1 MRFVESILSNNST
14 EDHCQEFIQQNG
26 LDPLFSILA
35 LPNLPLDFA
44 LTNACLQVSSVFK
57 SILGLARENSIFVM
71 GLERMNLFYDK
82 LSPLVNSLSH
92 NSCEGSVLLE
102 DLINHLSSQQQ
113 QRKSIGSTSKEPMMM
128 VTQLQQAISAL
139 HSYVLVFANICRTS
153 QFDMRSISIKNWG
166 SQLGLSVIEN
176 LSRLFVSLVWEST
189 LLLGSN
195 ETNSG
200 LKNEAVR
207 NQLERLNSLVKG
219 VASGSSTST
228 SASVNV
234 GGTASDSNLESSVP
248 SPMEVDCTSND
259 SNDNVCSNCGV
270 RSDPNDLQT
279 IPSNASSSSA
289 GKRSKSSQTS
299 KLPQNK
305 YIKPLVRLTSLLGR
319 TLSDLFSL
327 LVKVS
332 LMFCNLIK
340 ESYYFFQN
348 FLQLCVGSPI
358 RRRNHHNTAPPAAT
372 VPTTESRQIAIHLN
386 LLLFN
391 GLRSHRPFKNVTPK
405 YR

>member
-44 LTNACLQVSSVFK
+44 LTNSCTQVASVFK

-71 GLERMNLFYDK
+71 GLERMNLFYEK
-82 LSPLVNSLSH
+82 LNPLVSNLSAS
-92 NSCEGSVLLE
+92 SCEGSVLLE
-102 DLINHLSSQQQ
+102 DLINHLANQQQ
-113 QRKSIGSTSKEPMMM
+113 QRKALGSLSSSKEPMMM

-153 QFDMRSISIKNWG
+153 QFDMRTISIKNWG
-166 SQLGLSVIEN
+166 SPLGLSVIEN
-176 LSRLFVSLVWEST
+176 LSKLFVSLVWEST
-189 LLLGSN
+189 LLLGTN
-195 ETNSG
+195 EANIG
-200 LKNEAVR
+200 QKNEAVR
-207 NQLERLNSLVKG
+207 IQLDRLNSLVKG
-219 VASGSSTST
+219 IASGAGT
-228 SASVNV
+228 SAAGSSAAGSSAGGGSAV
-234 GGTASDSNLESSVP
+234 GGATSDSNLESSAP

-259 SNDNVCSNCGV
+259 SNDVVCSNCGV
-270 RSDPNDLQT
+270 RSDPNDLQV
-279 IPSNASSSSA
+279 IPLSTASGSSGSG
-289 GKRSKSSQTS
+289 GKRSKSQAS

-332 LMFCNLIK
+332 FWCLLI
-340 ESYYFFQN
+340 FD
-348 FLQLCVGSPI
+348 
-358 RRRNHHNTAPPAAT
+358 
-372 VPTTESRQIAIHLN
+372 
-386 LLLFN
+386 
-391 GLRSHRPFKNVTPK
+391 
-405 YR
+405 